1 MRKLVIVIL
10 ILSSCVYRIGAQSNV
25 KPLFEELQSAT
36 SDTTRVNIYYHISRF
51 YWDKNADSA
60 FLIAQNGLE
69 LAQKINFKKGAA
81 LCLLTKGVALVSKG
95 KYPEGLDCHFQ
106 ALKLSEELGL
116 EGLTANNYN
125 NIGIVY
131 ISMGNNAKALEY
143 FKKSLK
149 SFEKFGDPSTTFSSL
164 VNIAEIYTS
173 NNEFDLALEYNLK
186 ALQIGKDAHN
196 SSGVAIALF
205 NVGNIYCK
213 KEEYKKALAYLR
225 EALALSESI
234 NDKEGVAYCYN
245 SMAQAFEGTGHLA
258 TSVHYAEMGLR
269 EAESL
274 GSIELVKESYAVL
287 YAAHE
292 RLRNFEKALYYRN
305 QEIGL
310 KDSMFTIEKERKV
323 NGLQSSYDLAQKQHQ
338 IDLLNKNKI
347 IQQEAIEKEK
357 FQRLT
362 FTAAALLLS
371 LALLFL
377 IWNNVLKRRKNRL
390 LRKQNEEITRQKL
403 AITKQHAK
411 IHEQNILLEKSN
423 AVKNRLFSIVSHD
436 LRSPLN
442 SLQGIVSLMEIKTL
456 SEAETK
462 KISSMI
468 ALQVNTTVHLL
479 DNLLSW
485 AKNQM
490 ESLQADP
497 KEFDLQRAIADGIQ
511 LMQWSADNKNIKLKN
526 EIENAIPVIADTA
539 MIDIIIR
546 NLIGNAIKFSKAND
560 VVSVEAIPNG
570 KFVKVIVKDTGQ
582 GISLENQSKIFN
594 NGDTFT
600 TPGTSNEKGTGLGLG
615 LCKELVEKNGGK
627 IWFES
632 QPGKG
637 SSFMFTI
644 PK

>member
-1 MRKLVIVIL
+1 MRKLVIIML

-25 KPLFEELQSAT
+25 KPLLEELQSAT
-36 SDTTRVNIYYHISRF
+36 SDTSRVNVYYSISRF

-60 FLIAQNGLE
+60 LLIAQKGLD
-69 LAQKINFKKGAA
+69 LARKINFKKGEA
-81 LCLLTKGVALVSKG
+81 LCLLTKGVVLVSKG
-95 KYPEGLDCHFQ
+95 EYPEALDAHFQ

-116 EGLTANNYN
+116 DGLTANNYN

-131 ISMGNNAKALEY
+131 ISMDNNSKALEY
-143 FKKSLK
+143 FKKSLQSSAK
-149 SFEKFGDPSTTFSSL
+149 YGDQRATFSNL
-164 VNIAEIYTS
+164 VNIAEIYTKDGY
-173 NNEFDLALEYNLK
+173 FDLALEYDMK
-186 ALQIGKDAHN
+186 ALQIGKNIRDSA
-196 SSGVAIALF
+196 GMAIALF
-205 NVGNIYCK
+205 NVGNVYCK
-213 KEEYKKALAYLR
+213 KENYDKALTYLR
-225 EALALSESI
+225 EALALSERI
-234 NDKEGVAYCYN
+234 HDKEGVAYCYN
-245 SMAQAFEGTGHLA
+245 SMAQAFERTGHLGK
-258 TSVHYAEMGLR
+258 SVHYAGMGLR
-269 EAESL
+269 EAASL
-274 GSIELVKESYAVL
+274 GSTELIRESYAIL

-292 RLRNFEKALYYRN
+292 RLQNFEKALYYRN
-305 QEIGL
+305 MEIGL

-371 LALLFL
+371 FALLFL

-390 LRKQNEEITRQKL
+390 LKKQNEEITRQKL

-468 ALQVNTTVHLL
+468 ALQVNTTAHLL

-490 ESLQADP
+490 ESLQAAP
-497 KEFDLQRAIADGIQ
+497 KEFDLQHAIAEGIQ
-511 LMQWSADNKNIKLKN
+511 LMQWSADSKNIKLKN

-539 MIDIIIR
+539 MIDIVIR

-560 VVSVEAIPNG
+560 VVSVTAIPNG

-582 GISLENQSKIFN
+582 GISLENQSKIFI

-615 LCKELVEKNGGK
+615 LCKELVEKNGGR